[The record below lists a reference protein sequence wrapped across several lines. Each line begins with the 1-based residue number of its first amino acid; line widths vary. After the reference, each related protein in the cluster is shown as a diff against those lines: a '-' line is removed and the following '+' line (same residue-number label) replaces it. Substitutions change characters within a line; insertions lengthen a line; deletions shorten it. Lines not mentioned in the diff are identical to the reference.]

1 MQESLVELYLKRE
14 NKIDITSGFLAY
26 IANLETVAGVAPFVA
41 EKIVQELVDQRNNI
55 KLIASENFTSLATQC
70 AMGNLLT
77 DKYAEGI
84 PEKRYYAGCD
94 NVDAIEADAV
104 EKACELFGREGAAEH
119 AYVQPHSGAD
129 ANLIAFWAIL
139 RKHVEIPET
148 LKFNVKDISELS
160 DDQWK
165 SVRGSLGN
173 QRILGLS
180 LSSGGH
186 LTHGYQRNISAKM
199 FEAHSYQVSPENH
212 LLDYDEIEKQAL
224 EIKPLILLAGYSA
237 YSRHIDFKRMR
248 EIADKAGAVLMVDM
262 AHFAGLVAGKVF
274 QNENNPMPYA
284 QVVTTTTH
292 KTLRGPR
299 GGLILCTAEYAEHVD
314 KGCPMVMGGPLPHV
328 IAAKSVSFTEALKPE
343 FKDYAQKIVKN
354 SQALSKAFIENGIK
368 VITGGTDN
376 HLVLIDVTP
385 FDLTGFQAES
395 ALRDCGI
402 TLNRNTI
409 PFDQNSPLVTSGLRL
424 GTPAVTTL
432 GMGEPEMAEIAST
445 IKTVLSNTNA
455 LPAKS
460 GMSKYKYETDET
472 VKNQSQ
478 EKIKDLLDRFPLYP
492 NIDVEFLTEHFVSKS
507 KSNVI

>member
-1 MQESLVELYLKRE
+1 MQLSLVEQYLKRQ
-14 NKIDITSGFLAY
+14 NKREITPGFMAY
-26 IANLETVAGVAPFVA
+26 IANLETIAQVSPFVA

-84 PEKRYYAGCD
+84 PGKRYYAGCD
-94 NVDAIEADAV
+94 NIDAIESDAID
-104 EKACELFGREGAAEH
+104 KACELFGREGAAEH

-129 ANLIAFWAIL
+129 ANIIAFWAIL

-148 LKFNVKDISELS
+148 LERGVKDISELNDS
-160 DDQWK
+160 DWKEIRRLLGDQK
-165 SVRGSLGN
+165 
-173 QRILGLS
+173 ILGLS

-199 FEAHSYQVSPENH
+199 FEAHAYQVSKETH

-237 YSRHIDFKRMR
+237 YSRHINFKRMR

-274 QNENNPMPYA
+274 KGENNPIPYA
-284 QVVTTTTH
+284 QIVTTTTH

-299 GGLILCTAEYAEHVD
+299 GGMVLCTSEYAEHVD

-328 IAAKSVSFTEALKPE
+328 IAAKSVSFTEALNPSFE
-343 FKDYAQKIVKN
+343 EYAQNIVKN
-354 SQALSKAFIENGIK
+354 AQALSDAFIENDIK

-385 FDLTGFQAES
+385 FDLTGIQAES
-395 ALRDCGI
+395 GLRDCGI

-409 PFDQNSPLVTSGLRL
+409 PFDQNSPLITSGLRL
-424 GTPAVTTL
+424 GTPATTTL
-432 GMGEPEMAEIAST
+432 EMKEPEMKEIALI
-445 IKTVLSNTNA
+445 IKTILSNTTA
-455 LPAKS
+455 LQAKS
-460 GMSKYKYETDET
+460 GISKYKYQTAEN
-472 VKNQSQ
+472 VKNEAREQ
-478 EKIKDLLDRFPLYP
+478 IKDLLNRFPLYP
-492 NIDVEFLTEHFVSKS
+492 NIDIEFLAEHFILKS
-507 KSNVI
+507 RSNVI